1 MSFVVHQLEIVVY
14 LKVMLG
20 DPNNKVFVDQER
32 ILYLGG
38 NIDVKQKQLLVVRII
53 GAFIV
58 SPDELYELGDKV
70 KKSRTELYYV
80 GRAEQVRSARGKY
93 VLTADTVEVLKS
105 HLHAYSSHPPCIVY
119 RQRNQRCCGNF
130 RFSFASR

>member
-38 NIDVKQKQLLVVRII
+38 NIDVKALSC
-53 GAFIV
+53 ANNW
-58 SPDELYELGDKV
+58 S
-70 KKSRTELYYV
+70 
-80 GRAEQVRSARGKY
+80 
-93 VLTADTVEVLKS
+93 
-105 HLHAYSSHPPCIVY
+105 LHREP
-119 RQRNQRCCGNF
+119 
-130 RFSFASR
+130 